1 MYFFW
6 AQSLVVDTLDWLL
19 ESKIRRSVSPDDGEG
34 LDVDDGDDLDL
45 LEALEV
51 DSAVN

>member
-1 MYFFW
+1 MMYFFW

-19 ESKIRRSVSPDDGEG
+19 ESKIRRSVSPDDGEEP
-34 LDVDDGDDLDL
+34 DVDDLDL

-51 DSAVN
+51 DSSVN